1 MRLYKRN
8 CVDCAFGDMCSAQ
21 SRSECI
27 ECLVQ
32 YDTADDE
39 MLDEYIQE
47 RRKEFHKEWFAYI
60 KEDYE

>member
-32 YDTADDE
+32 YNMADDE

-47 RRKEFHKEWFAYI
+47 RRKEFHKE
-60 KEDYE
+60 